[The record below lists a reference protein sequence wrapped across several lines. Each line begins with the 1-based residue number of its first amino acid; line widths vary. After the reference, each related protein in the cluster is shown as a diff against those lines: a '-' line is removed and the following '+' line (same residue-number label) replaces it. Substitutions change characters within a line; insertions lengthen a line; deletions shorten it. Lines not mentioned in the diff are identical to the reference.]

1 MFKKEPAYLTPAQQS
16 QRDFMTSLVSILAHS
31 DLSKLDLST
40 FVGEH
45 NAYSALVDNYEIN
58 IGRTPVYSYPKS
70 WKRILCWGRWSF
82 EPGIHERYEVRIFE
96 NPKNMRLRKYVRIF
110 GRENVNFNTV
120 MEYGTM
126 ATGDGYYLCSRY
138 ERDNAADVNNMFH
151 DQNKHLFV
159 PTKQLYNILDAEY
172 NRRASTAKDYKLS
185 DINFK
190 DDIYNKILH
199 TVREQFLNTKN
210 K

>member
-1 MFKKEPAYLTPAQQS
+1 MAKKQISQLTPADQS
-16 QRDFMTSLVSILAHS
+16 RQEFMTSLVNILAHS

-58 IGRTPVYSYPKS
+58 IGRTPVYAYPKS
-70 WKRILCWGRWSF
+70 WNRVLCWGRWDF

-96 NPKNMRLRKYVRIF
+96 NPKDMRLRKYVRIF

-126 ATGDGYYLCSRY
+126 ASGDGYYLCTRY
-138 ERDNAADVNNMFH
+138 ERDMVTDADDMFYK
-151 DQNKHLFV
+151 QNKHLFV
-159 PTKQLYNILDAEY
+159 PTKQLYNILDSEY
-172 NRRASTAKDYKLS
+172 NRRAANATDYKLS
-185 DINFK
+185 DANDK
-190 DDIYNKILH
+190 NAIYEKILH
-199 TVREQFLNTKN
+199 TVRNKFLKV
-210 K
+210 KAK

>member
-16 QRDFMTSLVSILAHS
+16 QRDFMTDLVNILAHS
-31 DLSKLDLST
+31 DLSKLDIST
-40 FVGEH
+40 FVAEH
-45 NAYSALVDNYEIN
+45 NVYSALIENYEIS
-58 IGRTPVYSYPKS
+58 IARTPVYVLPKLFRNIKS
-70 WKRILCWGRWSF
+70 WGRWEF
-82 EPGIHERYEVRIFE
+82 KPGTHERYEVRIFE
-96 NPKNMRLRKYVRIF
+96 NSKDMRLRKCVRIY
-110 GRENVNFNTV
+110 GRENVKFNTV
-120 MEYGTM
+120 LEYGTM
-126 ATGDGYYLCSRY
+126 ASCDGYYLCSRY
-138 ERDNAADVNNMFH
+138 ERDNASDVNNMFH

-159 PTKQLYNILDAEY
+159 PTKQLYNILDSEY